1 LANQMS
7 VNLIGWRYTAFV
19 VRYASSVC
27 LVGPFNAPTTPG
39 S

>member
-1 LANQMS
+1 MS
-7 VNLIGWRYTAFV
+7 IEVVGFKYAAFIP
-19 VRYASSVC
+19 RYASSIC